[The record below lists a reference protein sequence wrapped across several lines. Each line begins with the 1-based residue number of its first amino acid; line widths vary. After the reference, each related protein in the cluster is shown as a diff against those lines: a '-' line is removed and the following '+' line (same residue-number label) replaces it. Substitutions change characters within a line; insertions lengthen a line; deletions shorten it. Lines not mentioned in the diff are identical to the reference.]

1 MIITLFTDFGTR
13 DAYVAQMKGAI
24 LGIAPQVPIIDLNH
38 EVSQFDL
45 REAAY
50 VLDLSARYFPAATIF
65 VAVVDPGVGTA
76 RRPLL
81 VVTRAQHFYIGPDNG
96 IFTRV
101 LEREGLQAAYVLQQ
115 STYFLGS
122 ISATFHGRD
131 IFGPVA
137 AHLACGVAPTQF
149 GPATTEII
157 RLPGN
162 PPHVREHT
170 IDGEIVHLD
179 RFGNIVTNITL
190 EVLAGLTP
198 GEDVS
203 CRLHE
208 RLYRLRFCATYGA
221 AAPGQLICLI
231 NSNGEFEIA
240 LPQGSAAA
248 HIGAVVGQRLVLT
261 HGAQGARP

>member
-1 MIITLFTDFGTR
+1 MIIALFTDFGTR

-24 LGIAPQVPIIDLNH
+24 LGIAPQIPIIDLNH
-38 EVSQFDL
+38 EVGQFDL
-45 REAAY
+45 HEAAY
-50 VLDLSARYFPAATIF
+50 VLDSSARYFPAATIF

-81 VVTRAQHFYIGPDNG
+81 VITRAQHFYVGPDNG
-96 IFTRV
+96 IFTHV

-115 STYFLGS
+115 STYFLNCV
-122 ISATFHGRD
+122 SATFHGRD

-137 AHLACGVAPTQF
+137 AHLACGIAPAHF

-157 RLPGN
+157 RLPVH
-162 PPHVREHT
+162 PPQVREHT

-179 RFGNIVTNITL
+179 RFGNVVTNITL
-190 EVLAGLTP
+190 NMLAGLTP
-198 GEDVS
+198 GDDVS
-203 CRLHE
+203 CVLNAQLHRLP
-208 RLYRLRFCATYGA
+208 FCTTYGTG
-221 AAPGQLICLI
+221 APGQLLCLI

-248 HIGAVVGQRLVLT
+248 HIGAVVGQRLVL
-261 HGAQGARP
+261 RR

>member
-1 MIITLFTDFGTR
+1 
-13 DAYVAQMKGAI
+13 MKGAI

-38 EVSQFDL
+38 EVGQFDL

-96 IFTRV
+96 IFTRA

-115 STYFLGS
+115 SAYFLGRV
-122 ISATFHGRD
+122 SATFHGRD

-137 AHLACGVAPTQF
+137 AHLACGVAPTRF
-149 GPATTEII
+149 GPATTEIM
-157 RLPGN
+157 RLPIS
-162 PPHVREHT
+162 PPQMGDNT
-170 IDGEIVHLD
+170 ISGEIVHLD

-190 EVLAGLTP
+190 DILAGLTP
-198 GEDVS
+198 GDDVS

-208 RLYRLRFCATYGA
+208 RLYRLRCCATYGA

-248 HIGAVVGQRLVLT
+248 HVGAAVGQRLVLT
-261 HGAQGARP
+261 PRAESTRP